1 MKKYYYL
8 LLLLVLGACFT
19 QRPVLN
25 NSENAEKPVVIS
37 NDSLE
42 YQIIILDMGFNTY
55 LNSIAKP
62 MTFYSD
68 AYYKIRNDRYVNEWN
83 RNVINPRPG
92 FRNVFEQ
99 TIDYDESIDY
109 GIEVNY
115 QLYNYFK
122 FVEYKYRYKF
132 SF

>member
-8 LLLLVLGACFT
+8 LLLFVLGACFT

-42 YQIIILDMGFNTY
+42 YQIIILDIGFNSY

-62 MTFYSD
+62 MNFYSD
-68 AYYKIRNDRYVNEWN
+68 AYYKIKNDRYVSEWN
-83 RNVINPRPG
+83 VNVMNPRVG

-99 TIDYDESIDY
+99 RIDYDQSIDY

-122 FVEYKYRYKF
+122 FVEYRYRYKF
-132 SF
+132 NF